1 MSAVVYF
8 VLERRNHG
16 NTIEDLRED
25 VKRREDQRVTAL
37 SLTELIE
44 KEGDAMW
51 SDKLLEDLG
60 PWLMVQLSDMAN
72 SCESMRKFVS
82 IVFFPPGR
90 CTHMI
95 TDSQQTSIALA
106 MIANY
111 QSVLLN
117 PPVRTFPQP
126 S

>member
-1 MSAVVYF
+1 MSAVVYL

-82 IVFFPPGR
+82 TILLLLGQLTHITTVSTSGVCLTALHR
-90 CTHMI
+90 C
-95 TDSQQTSIALA
+95 SFYFL
-106 MIANY
+106 
-111 QSVLLN
+111 
-117 PPVRTFPQP
+117 
-126 S
+126 